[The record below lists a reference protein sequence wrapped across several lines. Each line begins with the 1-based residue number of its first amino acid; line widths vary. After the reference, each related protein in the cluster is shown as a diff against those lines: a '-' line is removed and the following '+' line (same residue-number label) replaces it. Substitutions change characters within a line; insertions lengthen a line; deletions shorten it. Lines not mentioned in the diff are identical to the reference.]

1 MVFSIHA
8 DPYEIPSTTMDK
20 HIVVGGD
27 FFDVLYGTY
36 ELKKIVAKTYRLHL
50 YSNFKLNTTFN
61 FYASIWA
68 GWIMQDIQQNILK
81 IIKQRA
87 EAQL

>member
-1 MVFSIHA
+1 
-8 DPYEIPSTTMDK
+8 MDK